1 MTKIKIKHLDNSL
14 DKKSGYYS
22 KVLSTPKNIKNIIG
36 ESDEKE

>member
-22 KVLSTPKNIKNIIG
+22 KVLSTPKY
-36 ESDEKE
+36 